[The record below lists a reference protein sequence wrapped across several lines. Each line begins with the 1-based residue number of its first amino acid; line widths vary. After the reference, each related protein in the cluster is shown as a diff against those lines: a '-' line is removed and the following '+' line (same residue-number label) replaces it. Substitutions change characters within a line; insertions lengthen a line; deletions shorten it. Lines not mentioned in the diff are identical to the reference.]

1 MASVQIQ
8 FWIFL
13 FKAYSI
19 VCPAVKGR
27 WIIFAVSFGVFD
39 SSSQNKQNSESWIYC
54 GRTTKDS
61 VCLKSL
67 KKKIGNFIP
76 IDKGQKIGT
85 GEMNSIGNHFNQ
97 INHLPNRC
105 DHIEPTK
112 WLNRRF
118 ESKCRLSILK
128 KEESTIFV

>member
-1 MASVQIQ
+1 MKMIDNYVFVVFDEWHLSKYS

-54 GRTTKDS
+54 GRPTKDS

-67 KKKIGNFIP
+67 KKKIGNLFQSA
-76 IDKGQKIGT
+76 KGRKLRPARWIQMETI
-85 GEMNSIGNHFNQ
+85 
-97 INHLPNRC
+97 L
-105 DHIEPTK
+105 TK
-112 WLNRRF
+112 
-118 ESKCRLSILK
+118 
-128 KEESTIFV
+128 